1 VRVLLDAN
9 VLVSALLS
17 RIGAPALLV
26 QAWLDA
32 RLELIVCPSVL
43 AEVERTLAQPKLAQ
57 RVAPEDRERFVRLL
71 RELAELVPDPNEPP
85 PVRSA
90 DSKDDHLL
98 ALAARER
105 VPLVS
110 GDTHLL
116 ALQED
121 APVFS
126 PRAFLD
132 ELGGPE

>member
-17 RIGAPALLV
+17 RVGAPALLV

-32 RLELIVCPSVL
+32 RLELIVCPRLL
-43 AEVERTLAQPKLAQ
+43 AEVERTLAHPRFAERLAP
-57 RVAPEDRERFVRLL
+57 ADRERFVTLL
-71 RELAELVPDPNEPP
+71 SELAEFVPDPNEPP

-90 DSKDDHLL
+90 DPNDDYLL

-116 ALQED
+116 AFGEH

>member
-1 VRVLLDAN
+1 LRVLLDAN

-17 RIGAPALLV
+17 RVGAPALLL

-32 RLELIVCPSVL
+32 RLELIVCPSLV
-43 AEVERTLAQPKLAQ
+43 AEVERTLARPKLAG
-57 RVAPEDRERFVRLL
+57 RLAPEDRERFVRLL
-71 RELAELVPDPNEPP
+71 SELAEFVPDPEGPS
-85 PVRSA
+85 PVRST
-90 DSKDDHLL
+90 DPEDDYLL

-110 GDTHLL
+110 GDAHLL
-116 ALQED
+116 ALRED

-132 ELGGPE
+132 ELGGSE